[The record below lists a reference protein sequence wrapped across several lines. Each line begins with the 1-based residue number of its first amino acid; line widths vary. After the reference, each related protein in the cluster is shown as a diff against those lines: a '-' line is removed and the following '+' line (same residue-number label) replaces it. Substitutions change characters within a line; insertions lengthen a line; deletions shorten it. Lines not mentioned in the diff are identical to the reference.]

1 MNNELLP
8 VESIQERDVDLI
20 LLEELSTDI
29 TFCEWLI
36 NKLKL
41 PPLSRIDGAWR
52 SISGYGLGETD
63 LLFSYF
69 SQKKRI
75 YILIENKITA
85 SFQEQQYKRYEER
98 KKLYLRDK
106 LCDIAYSILI
116 APQLYCDNQNDFEY
130 FITYEEI
137 IKRLEFTASKRNLF
151 KSQLLKIGAEKLRRG
166 YQPVNSTP
174 VQKFWTSIWFLVA
187 EKYTDFQMK
196 KPGIVPLNSDWP
208 KMQNENFTNVTF
220 LYKLT
225 PGYTDA
231 TLKGYSDELKYKLK
245 NELLSGASIVE
256 HRSSFSIRIQSPK
269 INKLESFESQKSK
282 IIEGLNNLNK
292 IKDWLLKI
300 NLKNQDLE

>member
-1 MNNELLP
+1 M
-8 VESIQERDVDLI
+8 
-20 LLEELSTDI
+20 
-29 TFCEWLI
+29 
-36 NKLKL
+36 
-41 PPLSRIDGAWR
+41 
-52 SISGYGLGETD
+52 
-63 LLFSYF
+63 
-69 SQKKRI
+69 
-75 YILIENKITA
+75 
-85 SFQEQQYKRYEER
+85 
-98 KKLYLRDK
+98 RDK

-300 NLKNQDLE
+300 NLKNHEPE